1 MINQEWQSSR
11 GGIVVIIK
19 RSGINTLPD
28 DHHAGVAHWNGI
40 STMQADNQPGVALWL
55 SLSGKISTPGDDDAE
70 VAPKHSML
78 CQYLL
83 LSVSLVLFKLSD
95 VTFQEAQLV
104 GQSLPV

>member
-1 MINQEWQSSR
+1 MPR
-11 GGIVVIIK
+11 
-19 RSGINTLPD
+19 
-28 DHHAGVAHWNGI
+28 
-40 STMQADNQPGVALWL
+40 
-55 SLSGKISTPGDDDAE
+55 

-104 GQSLPV
+104 GQSLPVQSMDLGGYVSELLVCWELPGLGQGLAGGGRGL